1 MPETFKRTRPD
12 LLRPRFRAGEAT
24 SLCLIEEKDSTLDDS
39 GQPNP
44 AWTTVAG
51 MDSIACS
58 DWSPRSG
65 KEIRG
70 DSLTATKV
78 DRIAKLIGRHAI
90 TPNTMRA
97 TITRYGVTTG
107 VYDIL
112 DSTNYNVDGGP
123 QASEGLETKLILER
137 VTT

>member
-1 MPETFKRTRPD
+1 MAEFKRTRPD
-12 LLRPRFRAGEAT
+12 LLRPRLRAGEAQ
-24 SLCLIEEKDSTLDDS
+24 SRIKIEQKDSTLDDS

-44 AWTTVAG
+44 TWTTVAG

-58 DWSPRSG
+58 DWSPRG
-65 KEIRG
+65 TERRG
-70 DSLTATKV
+70 QALTSTKV
-78 DRIAKLIGRHAI
+78 QRIARLVGRHVI

-97 TITRYGVTTG
+97 TITRYGVSSG

-112 DSTNYNVDGGP
+112 DSTNYNLEGGP
-123 QASEGLETKLILER
+123 QASAGLETELMLEL